1 MDVEVSAIKDALS
14 GSKSED
20 LITNDSQRRDI
31 GSFSPDNT
39 IRKFVLTDAVVSS
52 GVDIDGLT
60 FGNAIRFEHE
70 SLLSLREKYA
80 ENIEV
85 QERVNKQRESGNR
98 GAILFNEGLT
108 YGAQAALAST
118 LMMFE
123 SGVFQKR
130 HELLV
135 NYDFNELMLH
145 GGTVLPPIINL
156 YSGEK
161 TVEDR
166 LMKKVSA
173 RYTLTQQAKFVTKP
187 PTILDYLSF
196 EKYPVKEPSPISIP
210 YTQNEITH
218 WAQGV
223 IKGWKLGDR
232 QAYGLIDSA
241 IAKLDRDRLGML
253 RFHEM
258 RKHSMV
264 SDIKV
269 SKMQSSVSGT
279 STELV
284 VGESQLMLTQL
295 PKFILSGEDWTP
307 IQKLDELEYKHL
319 INNK

>member
-1 MDVEVSAIKDALS
+1 MDIEVSAIQDALS
-14 GSKSED
+14 GSDSDE
-20 LITNDSQRRDI
+20 LITNDSQRRAI
-31 GSFSPDNT
+31 GSFSPDET
-39 IRKFVLTDAVVSS
+39 IRKFVLSDAVVSN

-60 FGNAIRFEHE
+60 FGNAIRFEHD
-70 SLLSLREKYA
+70 SLLSLKKKFV
-80 ENIEV
+80 ENTEV
-85 QERVNKQRESGNR
+85 QERVEKQRESGNR

-135 NYDFNELMLH
+135 NYDFDGLMLH

-173 RYTLTQQAKFVTKP
+173 RYELRQQAKFVTKS

-210 YTQNEITH
+210 YTKNETTH

-223 IKGWKLGDR
+223 IKGWKLGER

-253 RFHEM
+253 RYHEM
-258 RKHSMV
+258 RKRNMV

-269 SKMQSSVSGT
+269 SKMQSSVAGT
-279 STELV
+279 GTELI

-295 PKFILSGEDWTP
+295 PRFILSGEDWTP

-319 INNK
+319 INK